1 MFHALYFNIVQR
13 DAEYIAEDGF
23 AGIKSVLR
31 LLEIVRFRIVVH
43 IEGYLVDTGQRINHG
58 SRFPVFFHQII
69 SMSSLVCSFS
79 Q

>member
-43 IEGYLVDTGQRINHG
+43 IEGNGLT
-58 SRFPVFFHQII
+58 
-69 SMSSLVCSFS
+69 MSYSCKFLLAS
-79 Q
+79 

>member
-43 IEGYLVDTGQRINHG
+43 IEGYLVDTGQRML
-58 SRFPVFFHQII
+58 P
-69 SMSSLVCSFS
+69 
-79 Q
+79 

>member
-13 DAEYIAEDGF
+13 DAEDIAEDGF

-43 IEGYLVDTGQRINHG
+43 IEGYLVDTGQRMQDAQMFFTRSYSMRSVKR
-58 SRFPVFFHQII
+58 SRCTRV
-69 SMSSLVCSFS
+69 M
-79 Q
+79 